1 MTHIQVEGYDN
12 LVRDKKTNA
21 IINTNKSDY
30 EKYLKLKDDKQKFND
45 RINEIESDLYC
56 IKDDIKEIKQMLK
69 NILKWIND
77 IDNMIILFNLNI

>member
-69 NILKWIND
+69 NILK
-77 IDNMIILFNLNI
+77 